1 MDRGRKMHASSAL
14 AVLLVLGVL
23 PLQTVRAEKTA
34 ASCASACA
42 ETRDMCKVT
51 ACKAG
56 GGHTQL
62 HQGVCY
68 NLPLHSKQTYSA
80 ALAKCEAKA
89 RVCFSKCN

>member
-1 MDRGRKMHASSAL
+1 MHASSAL

-68 NLPLHSKQTYSA
+68 NLTA
-80 ALAKCEAKA
+80 NNKA
-89 RVCFSKCN
+89 QYTTANARCDTNVRNCLSKCK